1 MNWNYITGFFDG
13 DGSIIFVKAK
23 SSQQRTPQLSF
34 SNNVLT
40 ILEEIRDFIYDN
52 LDVKGFISI
61 KRKGKFIGYELKY
74 VYLKK
79 SLLIL
84 PYIKSIHPK
93 KQFRIN
99 LILTELKSITSR
111 NGRYTE
117 DQLNKRLDFENRFFS
132 TFP

>member
-13 DGSIIFVKAK
+13 DGSITFVKAK